1 MKIKYCWLFLLQLAG
16 LYYCQDVEFFNC
28 PTVPRVPDF
37 TYRDLSALGIAIL
50 YNSTEDIETFL
61 NNGCDVNYDGV
72 WRSEITTKC
81 ANPLF
86 TQLGIPCEK
95 QIIYAGYTP
104 LNLAT
109 LHGTKE
115 TVQRLLQVPGIDVDA
130 ASNYTSNPVF
140 NAAVSGN
147 LDILKLLVDAGANL
161 NIKGGKQGQEITPL
175 MAAVASKST
184 PTVEYLLRTKRINV
198 NIEDKDGWSAL
209 GGASRYGTSD
219 IVRLLIRFGAD
230 VDQGQGEAES
240 TPLML
245 ATTDPANIESVK
257 HLIRAKA
264 EVDKENT
271 NGDTPLTIASYYEN
285 NEAVQELL
293 KARADVNHQT
303 QSGLSPLTL
312 AASKGNIEVVE
323 QLLKAGADI
332 NQQTGNGQTALFI
345 AAQQDQKDLALL
357 LIRKGANVNLL
368 SSKGFSAAYAAVEN
382 GDLEILQALAK
393 AGADLDVQGTPGI
406 GGSTGWTPLMLAAA
420 TGKVEIVRFL
430 KNQGVDLDKTDTDG
444 DTALDLAEQ
453 RFDSEIIKIL
463 REK

>member
-1 MKIKYCWLFLLQLAG
+1 MGFLIITLPNNMKIKYCWFFLIQLAG

-28 PTVPRVPDF
+28 PTVPRVPNF

-81 ANPLF
+81 ESPLF
-86 TQLGIPCEK
+86 TQLGIPCK
-95 QIIYAGYTP
+95 RQIIYAGYTP

-130 ASNYTSNPVF
+130 TSNFTSNPVF
-140 NAAVSGN
+140 NAAYAGN
-147 LDILKLLVDAGANL
+147 LDILKLLVDAGAAL
-161 NIKGGKQGQEITPL
+161 NIKGGQTGQKTTPL
-175 MAAVASKST
+175 IASVISKST
-184 PTVEYLLRTKRINV
+184 PTVEYLLNTKRVNV
-198 NIEDKDGWSAL
+198 NSKDETGWSAL
-209 GGASRYGTSD
+209 GIASRYGPSD

-230 VDQGQGEAES
+230 V
-240 TPLML
+240 
-245 ATTDPANIESVK
+245 N
-257 HLIRAKA
+257 
-264 EVDKENT
+264 KENT
-271 NGDTPLTIASYYEN
+271 DGDTPLTYA
-285 NEAVQELL
+285 AVF
-293 KARADVNHQT
+293 
-303 QSGLSPLTL
+303 
-312 AASKGNIEVVE
+312 GNIEAVE
-323 QLLKAGADI
+323 ELLKAGADI
-332 NQQTGNGQTALFI
+332 NHQSKLGQTALFL
-345 AAQQDQKDLALL
+345 AAQKDEKDLALL

-382 GDLEILQALAK
+382 GDLEIVEALAK

-406 GGSTGWTPLMLAAA
+406 GGSTGWTPLMNAAYF
-420 TGKVEIVRFL
+420 GKVEIVRFL
-430 KNQGVDLDKTDTDG
+430 KNQGVDVGKTDTNG

-453 RFDSEIIKIL
+453 QFNSEIIKIL

>member
-130 ASNYTSNPVF
+130 TSNFTSNPVF
-140 NAAVSGN
+140 NAAYAGN
-147 LDILKLLVDAGANL
+147 LDILKLLVDAGAAL
-161 NIKGGKQGQEITPL
+161 NIKGGQTGQKTTPL
-175 MAAVASKST
+175 IASVISKST
-184 PTVEYLLRTKRINV
+184 PTVEYLLKSKRVNV
-198 NIEDKDGWSAL
+198 NSKDETGWSAL
-209 GGASRYGTSD
+209 GIASRYGPSN

-230 VDQGQGEAES
+230 VNQGQSEYEN

-245 ATTDPANIESVK
+245 AVRDPANIESVK
-257 HLIRAKA
+257 HLIRANA

-271 NGDTPLTIASYYEN
+271 DGDTPLTYA
-285 NEAVQELL
+285 AVF
-293 KARADVNHQT
+293 
-303 QSGLSPLTL
+303 
-312 AASKGNIEVVE
+312 GNIEAGE
-323 QLLKAGADI
+323 ELLKAGADI
-332 NQQTGNGQTALFI
+332 NHQTKLGQTALFI
-345 AAQQDQKDLALL
+345 AAQKDEKDLALL

-368 SSKGFSAAYAAVEN
+368 SRKGFSAAYAAVEN
-382 GDLEILQALAK
+382 GDLEILEALAK